1 MSFIARWCFRHRF
14 AVMAAWVLALIALT
28 ALAQTVKAEYSI
40 SFSLPGTGSTTAQQL
55 LASTVPAQSGD
66 SDTIVWQ
73 AGTGTVRDAAVMT
86 RMSAAMTGARGK
98 MLMLC
103 VSGAITISPPA
114 TPASAVMS
122 GSSVATS
129 EPNAMNSTIAA
140 ASTPTT
146 VPRDSG
152 GCLAWPMAGPPSWTS
167 SPGAR
172 AACAASITRTTS
184 AGARRKDC
192 LVKLTTA

>member
-1 MSFIARWCFRHRF
+1 MIGAM
-14 AVMAAWVLALIALT
+14 V
-28 ALAQTVKAEYSI
+28 
-40 SFSLPGTGSTTAQQL
+40 TT
-55 LASTVPAQSGD
+55 
-66 SDTIVWQ
+66 
-73 AGTGTVRDAAVMT
+73 
-86 RMSAAMTGARGK
+86 
-98 MLMLC
+98 LMLC
-103 VSGAITISPPA
+103 VSGAIAISPPA

-122 GSSVATS
+122 GSSVASS

-152 GCLAWPMAGPPSWTS
+152 GCFSMAWPPSWTS
-167 SPGAR
+167 SPGSR

-184 AGARRKDC
+184 ALARSPDC